1 MVPGKRAIID
11 WNIYTII
18 VLKTRIASLTT
29 THIVMISSSS
39 LTVEK
44 LINDTV
50 SIHENGNL
58 STMQQRL

>member
-1 MVPGKRAIID
+1 MVPGKRAIIG
-11 WNIYTII
+11 WIIYTII

-50 SIHENGNL
+50 KN
-58 STMQQRL
+58 T

>member
-1 MVPGKRAIID
+1 MVPGKRAIIG
-11 WNIYTII
+11 WIIYTII

>member
-1 MVPGKRAIID
+1 MVPGKRAMID